1 MITIKLSNKVAYTL
15 IAVLLILTV
24 GLVVYAY
31 SNTPN
36 PGHGADQII
45 VNINGQEKTLQ
56 QAIDEGDFGGR
67 SCRVGT
73 QICCVNNW
81 KWTCGDTVYTDSGWS
96 DFSLGGGDWHDAD
109 QVKCKVRVFI
119 EC

>member
-56 QAIDEGDFGGR
+56 QAIDDGDFGGNYEYPN
-67 SCRVGT
+67 C
-73 QICCVNNW
+73 
-81 KWTCGDTVYTDSGWS
+81 
-96 DFSLGGGDWHDAD
+96 
-109 QVKCKVRVFI
+109 VKCSWTGWRCVDQEDGPYDWYGNCQNQCIVEVKTGQF
-119 EC
+119 C